1 MNFFLSTIQTN
12 RKRKGFTLIEILVSL
27 SIFLILLGALMTSF
41 FQLYRAQRDANDV
54 RKVVADLRTLSNF
67 VQDEMRTK
75 TIDFYSYSPT
85 YRFSFDTPQHVL
97 YLTDKNGTHQTT
109 ITFIPSPKDVVGS
122 ENGGSVVFT
131 KQVRI
136 DKDHSWSADSGF
148 AGDPKQISIP
158 HVQLKDVS
166 FSLAPM
172 GDPNARV
179 GNVNNLS
186 DSTLQMQ
193 PSVTMHVRFGNNYYL
208 QTTFSSRVY

>member
-1 MNFFLSTIQTN
+1 MKFSLFISQAN
-12 RKRKGFTLIEILVSL
+12 RKQKGFTLIEILVSL

-41 FQLYRAQRDANDV
+41 FQLYKAQRDANDV
-54 RKVVADLRTLSNF
+54 RKVVADLRTLTNF

-75 TIDFYSYSPT
+75 TIDFYSYNPT
-85 YRFSFDTPQHVL
+85 YRLSFDTPQHVL

-109 ITFIPSPKDVVGS
+109 ITFIPSQKGSVGS

-131 KQVRI
+131 KQVRV

-148 AGDPKQISIP
+148 AGDPKKISIP

-172 GDPNARV
+172 GDPNASLD
-179 GNVNNLS
+179 NLR